1 MPNSKTSL
9 EVTRET
15 LLSELEGLSLSRPN
29 VRFLLGTDE
38 HIAHEARV
46 AMSPH
51 HLEML
56 QEDLQGIGI
65 EPEIFVISGAG
76 DRAKPAFTD
85 EDYELAGAEV
95 VTLEEAAELD
105 DLDVVHALKE
115 PTEYEATLP
124 GSMLRIG
131 ALHLASKP
139 PGICELLAKRNFSAI
154 LDGGTVGNCSYLLV
168 EGDRTPIVGSMSRFA
183 GMVAGRKLVEG
194 LDRNGVG
201 PGKVVIVGG
210 GIAGRSAIREVGPKT
225 EQLVVIEPW
234 EPMRRRLK
242 TFLSGLG
249 FTDVVI
255 QSELTDATLEGAVG
269 LVFAHRSG
277 AKAAE
282 KVCNYEQIQKMAKG
296 AAISDI
302 AIDQGGSI
310 AHDGY
315 DEQDDATTA
324 RRKYIELLG
333 DDFAYYAEVNM
344 PREEP
349 HHASITHG
357 DASLPYVTA
366 LLALCAQLG
375 SPEAATRRLLE
386 YSVKLYNAK
395 DEVED
400 MSLFDAI
407 LQDLRNG
414 IQLAQMDGE
423 IHITDEDIKS
433 DASLSAWLKSC
444 AES

>member
-1 MPNSKTSL
+1 MSNSKTSL

-15 LLSELEGLSLSRPN
+15 LLSELKEFSMSRST

-38 HIAHEARV
+38 HIPHEARV
-46 AMSPH
+46 AMAPH

-56 QEDLQGIGI
+56 QEDLQGIGVDL
-65 EPEIFVISGAG
+65 EIFVISGAG

-95 VTLEEAAELD
+95 VTLEEAAELE

-139 PGICELLAKRNFSAI
+139 PGICDLLAKRNFSAI

-234 EPMRRRLK
+234 EPMRRQLK
-242 TFLSGLG
+242 TFLPGLG
-249 FTDVVI
+249 FSEFEV
-255 QSELTDATLEGAVG
+255 QAELTDETLEGAVG

-282 KVCNYEQIQKMAKG
+282 KVCHYDQIRNMAKG

-315 DEQDDATTA
+315 NEEDDATTA

-366 LLALCAQLG
+366 LLALCAHLG

-386 YSVKLYNAK
+386 FSVKLYGTR
-395 DEVED
+395 DDVEE
-400 MSLFDAI
+400 MSLFEAI

-414 IQLAQMDGE
+414 IQLAQLDGE
-423 IHITDEDIKS
+423 IHITDSDIEN
-433 DASLSAWLKSC
+433 DATLSAWLKSC
-444 AES
+444 AGA

>member
-15 LLSELEGLSLSRPN
+15 LLSELKSLPMSRSK

-46 AMSPH
+46 AMAPH
-51 HLEML
+51 HIEML
-56 QEDLQGIGI
+56 QKDLAGVGI
-65 EPEIFVISGAG
+65 EVEIFVISGAG

-95 VTLEEAAELD
+95 VTLEEAADLD
-105 DLDVVHALKE
+105 ELDVVHALKE
-115 PTEYEATLP
+115 PTPYESTLP

-139 PGICELLAKRNFSAI
+139 PGICDLLAKRNFSAI

-194 LDRNGVG
+194 LERNKVG
-201 PGKVVIVGG
+201 AGKVVIVGG

-225 EQLVVIEPW
+225 ENLVVIEPW
-234 EPMRRRLK
+234 EPMRKRLK
-242 TFLSGLG
+242 TFLPGVG
-249 FTDVVI
+249 FTDFEI
-255 QSELTDATLEGAVG
+255 QEKLTDETLEGAVG
-269 LVFAHRSG
+269 IVFAHRSG

-282 KVCNYEQIQKMAKG
+282 KVCNYSQIQKMAAG

-315 DEQDDATTA
+315 DEEDDATTA

-333 DDFAYYAEVNM
+333 DDYAYYAEVNM

-366 LLALCAQLG
+366 LLALCAHLG

-386 YSVKLYNAK
+386 YAVKLYRPK
-395 DEVED
+395 DDVED

-414 IQLAQMDGE
+414 LQLAQINGD
-423 IHITDEDIKS
+423 IQITDSDIES
-433 DASLSAWLKSC
+433 DVTLSSWLKSC
-444 AES
+444 AEK